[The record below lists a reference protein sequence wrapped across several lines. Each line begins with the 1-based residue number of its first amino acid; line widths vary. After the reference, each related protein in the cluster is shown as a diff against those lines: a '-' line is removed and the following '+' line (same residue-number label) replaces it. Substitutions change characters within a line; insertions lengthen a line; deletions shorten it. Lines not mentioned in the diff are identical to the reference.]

1 MQLHYHTLLIV
12 CDNDIVITGIID
24 IILNNNSTLEYN
36 QISITVHLTGK
47 KVLGLMINS
56 EKTGRRLEDILLV
69 LMSCLVL

>member
-36 QISITVHLTGK
+36 QIPITVHLIGK